1 MLDTPDPHAIGR
13 FVRAAPAILVTV
25 DNAKG
30 STPRMQGTQMLVSA
44 TAVLGTI
51 GGGQLEYMAI
61 DAARAMLN
69 ADDGSQRLTI
79 PLGPEIGQCCGGQVI
94 SFCLSATPGRRKT
107 LHQVLRWLIK
117 NNLPFTSSVQVM
129 WAEHWPARLCRC
141 L

>member
-1 MLDTPDPHAIGR
+1 
-13 FVRAAPAILVTV
+13 
-25 DNAKG
+25 
-30 STPRMQGTQMLVSA
+30 MLVSA

-69 ADDGSQRLTI
+69 ADEGSQRLTI

-94 SFCLSATPGRRKT
+94 LLLSKCDARTAEDLASSVK
-107 LHQVLRWLIK
+107 VANK
-117 NNLPFTSSVQVM
+117 SNLPFASSVQVM